1 MINLVNGLFGVGA
14 LIVVLVS
21 VLVVLV
27 GRYRTA
33 SPDQALIVSGSYL
46 GNKNVSKDEHGNK
59 LKIVRNGGT
68 LILPVFQTAKA
79 LSLMSKKLDVATPE
93 VYTEEGVPVSVDGTV
108 IIKVGSSKEEIATAA
123 EQYLSK
129 STEDMLD
136 EAREVLEGHL
146 RAILGGMTVEEIYK
160 NRDKFS
166 ENVQEV
172 ASVDL
177 AKMGLVIVSFTV
189 KEVTDKNG
197 YLDALGKP
205 RIAQVKR
212 DADMAIA
219 EADKETRI
227 KRAEAEQQSQEKE
240 ILRETET
247 ANFNKEKNLKLS
259 AFKEEQDIAAAKA
272 DNAYKLEKAKLD
284 KILKSEEVDV
294 EIKQREKQ
302 IELEERE
309 TIRRERQ
316 YDSEIKKKADAE
328 KYAIEQKAFA
338 ERAKSIAESE
348 AKAKQIELNGI
359 AEAESIRAIGTA
371 QAEAK
376 EKLAKAFEQYGEQAI
391 MTLLIEAYPEM
402 IRASAEPIGNIDKIT
417 VIDSG
422 SGDGV
427 TSVAGYAGKTLAA
440 TQQALQETT
449 GLNMTGLIEQF
460 VGTRNIGSKVEN
472 LTEVIADKSDKQVI
486 GDDKE

>member
-1 MINLVNGLFGVGA
+1 MNGLFGIGA
-14 LIVVLVS
+14 LIVILVA
-21 VLVVLV
+21 VLVVLI

-59 LKIVRNGGT
+59 IKIVRGGGT
-68 LILPVFQTAKA
+68 FVLPVFQTAKS

-108 IIKVGSSKEEIATAA
+108 IIKVGSSTEEIATAA

-129 STEDMLD
+129 NTEDMID

-146 RAILGGMTVEEIYK
+146 RAILGTLTVEEIYK

-166 ENVQEV
+166 ENVQAV

-227 KRAEAEQQSQEKE
+227 KRAEAEQQSKEKE
-240 ILRETET
+240 IQRETET
-247 ANFNKEKNLKLS
+247 ANFNKEKVLKL
-259 AFKEEQDIAAAKA
+259 AQFKQEEDIANAKA
-272 DNAYKLEKAKLD
+272 DNAYRLEEAQLN
-284 KILKSEEVDV
+284 KILKSEEVEV
-294 EIKQREKQ
+294 EIKKREKQ
-302 IELEERE
+302 IELEQKE
-309 TIRRERQ
+309 IKRRELQ

-328 KYAIEQKAFA
+328 RYAVEQKAYA
-338 ERAKSIAESE
+338 ERSKSIAESE
-348 AKAKQIELNGI
+348 AKARQIELNGV
-359 AEAESIRAIGTA
+359 AEAESIKAIGTA

-376 EKLAKAFEQYGEQAI
+376 EKLAIAFEKYGQQAI
-391 MTLLIEAYPEM
+391 ISQLIEAYPQ
-402 IRASAEPIGNIDKIT
+402 IIAESSKQIGNIDKIT

-427 TSVAGYAGKTLAA
+427 GSVAGYAGKTLAA
-440 TQQALQETT
+440 SQQALEETT
-449 GLNMTGLIEQF
+449 GLNLNNLIESF
-460 VGTRNIGSKVEN
+460 VGTRNIGSKVNN
-472 LTEVIADKSDKQVI
+472 LVDAIAKNNSTEVIV
-486 GDDKE
+486 DDKE